1 MGEPAEVVGAVGG
14 ATAATAGSATSSA
27 RSLGQTASVNT
38 FSPEGRLF
46 QVEYAIE
53 AIKLGSTTVGIQT
66 SEGVVLA
73 VEKRTQSPLLESDSV
88 EKIMEIDRH
97 IGCAMSG
104 LTADAR
110 TMVEHARVT
119 AQNHVFTYDEPIK
132 VESVTQSVSDLALR
146 FGEGA
151 NEEDASMSRPFGVAL
166 LIAGIDH
173 HGPQLFHADPS
184 GTFMRYHAKAI
195 GSGSEGAQSELQDS
209 YDKSMT
215 LAQAKVLA
223 LKVLKQVMEEKLD
236 HNNVQLAQVV
246 PEQGYSILKPD
257 QLHEI
262 IAQIEAGSKSTKSA
276 SSAPTASPS
285 TAPAFTLDKRGEDA
299 LCALGKYDTV
309 FLVDDSG
316 SMMGVWEAQL
326 ATALSAVVKTAAQ
339 YDDDGVDIAFFNSRE
354 RCTSTS
360 SDEIL
365 EVFRRVKPRYK
376 TPTADAV
383 RRVLEPYMQTL
394 EEWQRSGKEKGKPRP
409 KPLNLVILTDGAP
422 HDDQNPRM
430 VLVETA
436 RRLDAGRFPPF
447 QVGCSFVQIG
457 NYTEAA
463 EHLRMLDDD
472 LKEKHGIRDMVDT
485 TLFEGSCSAEYLLKA
500 LLGGINRSIDRQGQ
514 SRRLNSLLNLN
525 NVVRKLRNCVS
536 RSREERTRAALA
548 SWRHGLAARLAS
560 SCARQYVEESL
571 CQGKSLPPFLRHH
584 SPPFATRRRPPTP
597 ATTMLP
603 ADTPVVPFE
612 AWHGF
617 PQGSGTCQVTAFSPS
632 TLEMPESWTI
642 HPARSVSH
650 RHPVLVFLIK
660 HQPTGKLVLFDLG
673 LTKDWTNYIP
683 HDQVSQYEMFAVEVQ
698 EDLADVLAKKGVK
711 TEDIDVVII
720 SHHHFDHSTKPEIFT
735 KAEIIV
741 GPGVKERIKALEGHK
756 NVRELSW
763 HHSPAHLATF
773 EHSYD
778 VFGDGAI
785 VVVPTEGHT
794 EGHISALVR
803 TATEPSVGQGEGEY
817 VVLAADCCHHGIL
830 LAPKP
835 NEAHYRLGRWRNPGE
850 PIDVPPQHSN
860 YDDYLKAEQTLE
872 RIKAINRK
880 DEVMVVLAH
889 NFTQWEKWGGKEKA
903 IEGIELN
910 NWRKRGL
917 KHY

>member
-1 MGEPAEVVGAVGG
+1 
-14 ATAATAGSATSSA
+14 
-27 RSLGQTASVNT
+27 
-38 FSPEGRLF
+38 
-46 QVEYAIE
+46 
-53 AIKLGSTTVGIQT
+53 
-66 SEGVVLA
+66 
-73 VEKRTQSPLLESDSV
+73 
-88 EKIMEIDRH
+88 
-97 IGCAMSG
+97 
-104 LTADAR
+104 
-110 TMVEHARVT
+110 
-119 AQNHVFTYDEPIK
+119 
-132 VESVTQSVSDLALR
+132 
-146 FGEGA
+146 
-151 NEEDASMSRPFGVAL
+151 
-166 LIAGIDH
+166 
-173 HGPQLFHADPS
+173 
-184 GTFMRYHAKAI
+184 
-195 GSGSEGAQSELQDS
+195 
-209 YDKSMT
+209 
-215 LAQAKVLA
+215 
-223 LKVLKQVMEEKLD
+223 
-236 HNNVQLAQVV
+236 
-246 PEQGYSILKPD
+246 
-257 QLHEI
+257 
-262 IAQIEAGSKSTKSA
+262 
-276 SSAPTASPS
+276 
-285 TAPAFTLDKRGEDA
+285 
-299 LCALGKYDTV
+299 
-309 FLVDDSG
+309 
-316 SMMGVWEAQL
+316 
-326 ATALSAVVKTAAQ
+326 
-339 YDDDGVDIAFFNSRE
+339 
-354 RCTSTS
+354 
-360 SDEIL
+360 
-365 EVFRRVKPRYK
+365 
-376 TPTADAV
+376 
-383 RRVLEPYMQTL
+383 
-394 EEWQRSGKEKGKPRP
+394 
-409 KPLNLVILTDGAP
+409 
-422 HDDQNPRM
+422 
-430 VLVETA
+430 
-436 RRLDAGRFPPF
+436 
-447 QVGCSFVQIG
+447 
-457 NYTEAA
+457 
-463 EHLRMLDDD
+463 
-472 LKEKHGIRDMVDT
+472 
-485 TLFEGSCSAEYLLKA
+485 
-500 LLGGINRSIDRQGQ
+500 
-514 SRRLNSLLNLN
+514 
-525 NVVRKLRNCVS
+525 
-536 RSREERTRAALA
+536 
-548 SWRHGLAARLAS
+548 
-560 SCARQYVEESL
+560 
-571 CQGKSLPPFLRHH
+571 
-584 SPPFATRRRPPTP
+584 
-597 ATTMLP
+597 MLP

-650 RHPVLVFLIK
+650 RHPVLVFLIE